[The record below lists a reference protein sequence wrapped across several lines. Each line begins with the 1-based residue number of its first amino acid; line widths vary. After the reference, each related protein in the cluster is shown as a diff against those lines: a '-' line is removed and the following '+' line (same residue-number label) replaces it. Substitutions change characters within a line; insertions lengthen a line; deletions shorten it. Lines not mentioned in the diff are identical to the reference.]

1 MDIGREDSISE
12 MKNYTEEYSK
22 DVAQKVKE
30 VNRRKGKSCGR
41 QIKKL
46 QHLST
51 GSHRRQSENGEVRDE
66 K

>member
-22 DVAQKVKE
+22 DVEKKVKE

-46 QHLST
+46 
-51 GSHRRQSENGEVRDE
+51 
-66 K
+66 